1 MSPVA
6 AAWGR
11 LLAARA
17 VQALVVALLVGT
29 ACFFMV
35 RALPGDLAMR
45 IAASRYGYDLVGN
58 AAAQAVRAE
67 LALDGPMWLAL
78 VRWWADIASL
88 GLGTSLVSGEP
99 VWHEIAHQLGAT
111 LELSGAAV
119 AIALAIGA
127 PAGLRAGIA
136 PGGWTDRATLAAAVV
151 LRAMPPFLLCVLL
164 MLVMAVWLG
173 ALPAAG
179 DGDGGLLLPAL
190 ALGLGLAAGLARVI
204 RGAVVAARALP
215 SHEFA
220 LTSGLGE
227 ARVLRHHTVRHAA
240 LPVLA
245 WLGVQ
250 TVFLVE
256 GAVVVETLFAWPGIG
271 HALVHAVFG
280 RDVPM
285 IQGTALCMGLLFV
298 TFNGL
303 IDAACLLADPRRR
316 AGRRG

>member
-6 AAWGR
+6 ATWAR
-11 LLAARA
+11 VLAARA
-17 VQALVVALLVGT
+17 LQALVVALLVGT
-29 ACFFMV
+29 VCFFMM

-67 LALDGPMWLAL
+67 LALDGPVWSAL
-78 VRWWADIASL
+78 LGWWADVAAF

-99 VWHEIAHQLGAT
+99 VWDEIVHQLGAT

-119 AIALAIGA
+119 AIALVLGV
-127 PAGLRAGIA
+127 PAGVRAGIA

-164 MLVMAVWLG
+164 MLVVAVWLG

-179 DGDGGLLLPAL
+179 EEDGGLLLPAL
-190 ALGLGLAAGLARVI
+190 ALGLGLAAGLARVT
-204 RGAVVAARALP
+204 RGAVSAARASP

-220 LTSGLGE
+220 LTSGLGD
-227 ARVLRHHTVRHAA
+227 AQVLRHHTLRHAA

-250 TVFLVE
+250 TVFLLE

-303 IDAACLLADPRRR
+303 VDAICLLADPRRR
-316 AGRRG
+316 WGRDA